1 MRILVTNDDGIEAD
15 GLGVL
20 ARTMR
25 AHGDVVVVAPDGEY
39 SGSGAAIGPVH
50 LIDPQVHDG
59 HVEGIEQSWAVA
71 GPPALCVLFARL
83 GAFGDVDLVVSGIN
97 PGANVGRSVYHSGTV
112 GAVLTARNGGIS
124 GIAVSQVVSGFG
136 VEGQAVDDAPADQHW
151 QTAADVASVALDA
164 LLRDRRADDEP
175 FAVNL
180 NVPNCEPAE
189 LKGWRYTQLATEPI
203 RAIEKVTLVPHPDN
217 SDAYKV
223 EMEWGDADDQ
233 SLELDTG
240 AVMSGYVSVSMLSR
254 LEAVSGTSS
263 GALAAALDLA
273 LGSD

>member
-1 MRILVTNDDGIEAD
+1 MRILVTNDDGIGAD

-59 HVEGIEQSWAVA
+59 HVEGIDESWAVS

-83 GAFGDVDLVVSGIN
+83 GAFGDVDMVVSGIN

-151 QTAADVASVALDA
+151 QTAADVAGVALDA
-164 LLRDRRADDEP
+164 LLAEGRAGDEP

-180 NVPNCEPAE
+180 NVPNCELE
-189 LKGWRYTQLATEPI
+189 QLKGWRFTQLATEPI
-203 RAIEKVTLVPHPDN
+203 RAIEKVTLVAHPDN
-217 SDAYKV
+217 AEAYKV
-223 EMEWGDADDQ
+223 EMAWGDADDQ

-254 LEAVSGTSS
+254 LEAVGDARS
-263 GALAAALDLA
+263 GALAAAFDA
-273 LGSD
+273 AVGSA